1 MKKVF
6 IILLIL
12 ASTNGFAQLNII
24 KDGSFE
30 DTTNVW
36 QGYTSARCLH
46 HWNAIDTSTLNNMYF
61 INLWIYM
68 STQRIQDTFAY
79 KLPYSFLHRQYP
91 KYGQGAI
98 DFVPY
103 EDKTKTANFFLRSIV
118 RGYLQTKLISGKQ
131 YCATIYAT
139 AEERP
144 GFFVTNGLGLY
155 FDNGQIDTVVKIHKD
170 SSGILDMVTPQ
181 VQCNF
186 LINDTIN
193 WMKIQSVFTA
203 NGTETN
209 VTIANFLNDSVLL
222 KQVNFGGTVPYWYT
236 QNMLIDNVSLIP
248 LDITKW
254 LPTTY
259 TTANADSVWVGLDA
273 FDYADGKWYTSNM
286 QYITTG
292 PGFWLKG
299 GSIEAGKKFIH
310 EIDVCGVLRYDT
322 TEVVVAPVAISN
334 EQFAMNNL
342 KVWPNP
348 ATDAI
353 QVSNVAGD
361 KVGLYNTVGQLVLV
375 QNAVQNKVSMQ
386 VGHLPKGVY
395 VVKTVGQIAK
405 VVIR

>member
-6 IILLIL
+6 IFLIIL
-12 ASTNGFAQLNII
+12 ASTNGYAQLNRI

-36 QGYTSARCLH
+36 QLYSGEGTLH
-46 HWNAIDTSTLNNMYF
+46 QWHSLTKDLYVNRWDLLSTLRQ
-61 INLWIYM
+61 L
-68 STQRIQDTFAY
+68 DTLIF
-79 KLPYSFLHRQYP
+79 KLPKNQFFNQYP
-91 KYGQGAI
+91 KYGNNSSVI
-98 DFVPY
+98 TIVNY
-103 EDKTKTANFFLRSIV
+103 ESINWPIKRSV
-118 RGYLQTKLISGKQ
+118 MRGNLHNKLVIGKQ
-131 YCATIYAT
+131 YCATL
-139 AEERP
+139 
-144 GFFVTNGLGLY
+144 FVNAFEYRSMLATNGVALY
-155 FDNGQIDTVVKIHKD
+155 FDNGQLDTIVSVHHD
-170 SSGILDMVTPQ
+170 SSGIYTFVKPQ
-181 VQCNF
+181 VQCSF
-186 LINDTIN
+186 LINDTTN
-193 WMKIQSVFTA
+193 WMKVQGVFTA
-203 NGTETN
+203 NGTEEYI
-209 VTIANFLNDSVLL
+209 TIGNFLSDSATW
-222 KQVNFGGTVPYWYT
+222 QVNNGFGVSGNG
-236 QNMLIDNVSLIP
+236 QEINIDNVSLIP

-259 TTANADSVWVGLDA
+259 ITANADSVWVGLDA

-342 KVWPNP
+342 QVLPNP
-348 ATDAI
+348 ASDVI
-353 QVSNVAGD
+353 VVSNVVGS

-395 VVKTVGQIAK
+395 VVKAGGQVGRLLLK
-405 VVIR
+405 

>member
-1 MKKVF
+1 MKSKFF
-6 IILLIL
+6 IAIIVLNCFCVE
-12 ASTNGFAQLNII
+12 TKAQLNII
-24 KDGSFE
+24 PDGSFE
-30 DTTNVW
+30 DTVVGWLQIRTNGALRDW
-36 QGYTSARCLH
+36 GGL
-46 HWNAIDTSTLNNMYF
+46 NDTGFTNQWYL
-61 INLWIYM
+61 M
-68 STQRIQDTFAY
+68 STILANIDLN
-79 KLPYSFLHRQYP
+79 LPDNPYVRNLP
-91 KYGQGAI
+91 KYGKFAI
-98 DFVPY
+98 NMLPFLDTF
-103 EDKTKTANFFLRSIV
+103 ENFNQEYLRSIL
-118 RGYLQTKLISGKQ
+118 RCKLNQKLIMGKQ
-131 YCATIYAT
+131 YCATIFVT
-139 AEERP
+139 ASEQQ
-144 GFFVTNGLGLY
+144 GFLFTNGLGMY
-155 FDNGQIDTVVKIHKD
+155 FDNGQLDTMLTIHKD
-170 SSGILDMVTPQ
+170 SSGAYTNALPQ

-193 WMKIQSVFTA
+193 WMKIQGSFVA
-203 NGTETN
+203 NGTEEYI
-209 VTIANFLNDSVLL
+209 TIGNFLKDSDMLWGVEQSL
-222 KQVNFGGTVPYWYT
+222 GGAVFFHG
-236 QNMLIDNVSLIP
+236 QNILIDNASLI
-248 LDITKW
+248 DVTVNKW

-395 VVKTVGQIAK
+395 VVKAGGQVGRLLLK
-405 VVIR
+405 